1 MGEWIAAL
9 VALAVPSTAR
19 CDALVAVD
27 VVRALAWTSGDER
40 LLAAGYAPGA
50 GGDDADRLREWSGRG
65 IRLEGARTLRA
76 SCRER
81 GAHEVEVVER
91 LGPTVAVL
99 SDGTRQ
105 ALPTDAWDR
114 RVVELSQRSGWWR
127 IERVR

>member
-19 CDALVAVD
+19 CDALAALD
-27 VVRALAWTSGDER
+27 VVRALAWTSGDRR
-40 LLAAGYAPGA
+40 LLAAAYAPGS
-50 GGDDADRLREWSGRG
+50 GVDDTDRLRAWNERG
-65 IRLEGARTLRA
+65 IRVEGARTLRA
-76 SCRER
+76 SCRDR

-99 SDGTRQ
+99 PDGSRQ

-114 RVVELSQRSGWWR
+114 RVVALGHRGGWWR

>member
-1 MGEWIAAL
+1 MGELIAAL

-19 CDALVAVD
+19 CDALAALD

-40 LLAAGYAPGA
+40 MLATGYTEGA
-50 GGDDADRLREWSGRG
+50 GADDADRLRAWAARG
-65 IRLEGARTLRA
+65 IRLEGARTLRK

-81 GAHEVEVVER
+81 GAHDVEVVER

-99 SDGTRQ
+99 PDGSRQ
-105 ALPTDAWDR
+105 ALPADAWDR
-114 RVVELSQRSGWWR
+114 RIVELGHRDGWWR

>member
-19 CDALVAVD
+19 CDALAALD

-40 LLAAGYAPGA
+40 LLAAGYAPDA
-50 GGDDADRLREWSGRG
+50 GGDDAERLRAWGERG

-81 GAHEVEVVER
+81 DAHAVEVVER
-91 LGPTVAVL
+91 LGATVAVL
-99 SDGTRQ
+99 PDGSRQ
-105 ALPTDAWDR
+105 VLPTDAWDR
-114 RVVELSQRSGWWR
+114 RLVELGHRDGWWR
-127 IERVR
+127 IVRVR